1 MITRRANGVLFVSHA
16 MRGHAAQMVELAKE
30 LTDRDIRVRYAM
42 PREGEAWLAGSPVEY
57 IPWEPKMGNHESF
70 NTWVRQI
77 RRRASL
83 ETQDSNSRTIVNQSM
98 VDSYEPMYRSL
109 APIYRSCQPSLV
121 FVGLTA
127 FAGIDLAAQLGIPCV
142 VYSFF
147 LPAFVRHKSFLTR
160 ARRTLGSRHALRTRL
175 LPLLQPWLLCRSIS
189 ASRRL
194 KTVKRR
200 LTSGLPF
207 IRYLQEYPVIVG
219 THECIED
226 ISQLSSPCIH
236 LVGPILPKTEDPAE
250 PSLRQWLD
258 EGRDEGVVLAAFGSL
273 VTPSPGQIKL
283 LANGLKYC
291 PCRILWAMP
300 ERYHGALA
308 AISPSFRAET
318 FIPQPTVLAHPAV
331 RAFISHCGSNSVR
344 EALYWG
350 KPILGMPFF
359 LDQPYFGERIAS
371 LGVGLLL
378 DRNRFTSNEVR
389 RKTARLL
396 ETPSILEKAR
406 RISDILKS
414 QHGRET
420 GADILERALSAALPE
435 QS

>member
-1 MITRRANGVLFVSHA
+1 VIIRRTNGILFVSHA
-16 MRGHAAQMVELAKE
+16 MHGHAVGMVELAKE
-30 LTDRDIRVRYAM
+30 LTDRGIRVRYAM
-42 PREGEAWLAGSPVEY
+42 PREGAAWLAGSPVEH
-57 IPWEPKMGNHESF
+57 IPWEPRMGNDESF
-70 NTWVRQI
+70 NAWVRER
-77 RRRASL
+77 RRRASM
-83 ETQDSNSRTIVNQSM
+83 ETQDSNSRSIVNQSM
-98 VDSYEPMYRSL
+98 VNSYEPMYRSL
-109 APIYRSCQPSLV
+109 APIYRSCRPSLV

-127 FAGIDLAAQLGIPCV
+127 FPGIDLAAQLGIPCV

-160 ARRTLGSRHALRTRL
+160 TRKTFGSRHALCTRL
-175 LPLLQPWLLCRSIS
+175 RPLLQPWLLCRSIS

-194 KTVKRR
+194 KTVKKR

-226 ISQLSSPCIH
+226 ISELSSPRIH

-258 EGRDEGVVLAAFGSL
+258 EARDEGVVLAAFGSL
-273 VTPSPGQIKL
+273 VAPSPKQIKL
-283 LANGLKYC
+283 LANGLKSC
-291 PCRILWAMP
+291 PCRVLWAVP
-300 ERYHGALA
+300 DCYHGALA
-308 AISPSFRAET
+308 ATSPSFRAET
-318 FIPQPTVLAHPAV
+318 FVPQTTILAHPAV
-331 RAFISHCGSNSVR
+331 RVFISHCGANSVR

-350 KPILGMPFF
+350 QPILGMPFF
-359 LDQPYFGERIAS
+359 LDQPYFAERIAS

-389 RKTARLL
+389 RKATRLL
-396 ETPSILEKAR
+396 DTPSISEKAR
-406 RISDILKS
+406 RISDTLKS
-414 QHGRET
+414 QNGRET
-420 GADILERALSAALPE
+420 GADILERALSAALSK

>member
-160 ARRTLGSRHALRTRL
+160 ARS
-175 LPLLQPWLLCRSIS
+175 S
-189 ASRRL
+189 
-194 KTVKRR
+194 
-200 LTSGLPF
+200 LTS
-207 IRYLQEYPVIVG
+207 
-219 THECIED
+219 
-226 ISQLSSPCIH
+226 
-236 LVGPILPKTEDPAE
+236 
-250 PSLRQWLD
+250 
-258 EGRDEGVVLAAFGSL
+258 
-273 VTPSPGQIKL
+273 
-283 LANGLKYC
+283 
-291 PCRILWAMP
+291 
-300 ERYHGALA
+300 ALA
-308 AISPSFRAET
+308 AMPIYLRLPKAE
-318 FIPQPTVLAHPAV
+318 
-331 RAFISHCGSNSVR
+331 
-344 EALYWG
+344 
-350 KPILGMPFF
+350 
-359 LDQPYFGERIAS
+359 
-371 LGVGLLL
+371 
-378 DRNRFTSNEVR
+378 NRQE
-389 RKTARLL
+389 
-396 ETPSILEKAR
+396 ET
-406 RISDILKS
+406 D
-414 QHGRET
+414 
-420 GADILERALSAALPE
+420 
-435 QS
+435 

>member
-1 MITRRANGVLFVSHA
+1 VITHRTHGILFVSHA

-42 PREGEAWLAGSPVEY
+42 PREGEAWLADSPVQH
-57 IPWEPKMGNHESF
+57 IPWEPRMGNDESF
-70 NTWVRQI
+70 NAWVTER

-83 ETQDSNSRTIVNQSM
+83 ETQDSNSRSIVNQSM

-109 APIYRSCQPSLV
+109 APIYRSCRPSLV

-147 LPAFVRHKSFLTR
+147 LPAFVRHKSPLTR
-160 ARRTLGSRHALRTRL
+160 ARRTLGSRHALWTRL
-175 LPLLQPWLLCRSIS
+175 SPLLQPRLLCGAIS

-200 LTSGLPF
+200 LISGLPL
-207 IRYLQEYPVIVG
+207 IRYMQEYPVIVG

-226 ISQLSSPCIH
+226 ISELSSPRID

-258 EGRDEGVVLAAFGSL
+258 EARDEGVVLAAFGSL
-273 VTPSPGQIKL
+273 VALSPRQIML
-283 LANGLKYC
+283 LGNGLKYC
-291 PCRILWAMP
+291 PCRVLWAVP

-308 AISPSFRAET
+308 ATSPSFRAET
-318 FIPQPTVLAHPAV
+318 FIPQTTVLAHPAV

-359 LDQPYFGERIAS
+359 LDQPYFAERIAA

-378 DRNRFTSNEVR
+378 DRNRFTSDEVR
-389 RKTARLL
+389 RKATRLL
-396 ETPSILEKAR
+396 DTPSISEKAR

>member
-1 MITRRANGVLFVSHA
+1 M
-16 MRGHAAQMVELAKE
+16 
-30 LTDRDIRVRYAM
+30 
-42 PREGEAWLAGSPVEY
+42 
-57 IPWEPKMGNHESF
+57 
-70 NTWVRQI
+70 
-77 RRRASL
+77 
-83 ETQDSNSRTIVNQSM
+83 ETQDSNSRSIVNQSM
-98 VDSYEPMYRSL
+98 VNSYEPMYRSL
-109 APIYRSCQPSLV
+109 APIYRSCRPSLV

-127 FAGIDLAAQLGIPCV
+127 FPGIDLAAQLGIPCV

-160 ARRTLGSRHALRTRL
+160 TRKTFGSRHALCTRL
-175 LPLLQPWLLCRSIS
+175 RPLLQPWLLCRSIS

-194 KTVKRR
+194 KTVKKR

-226 ISQLSSPCIH
+226 ISELSSPRIH

-258 EGRDEGVVLAAFGSL
+258 EARDEGVVLAAFGSL
-273 VTPSPGQIKL
+273 VAPSPKQIKL

-291 PCRILWAMP
+291 PCRVLWAVP
-300 ERYHGALA
+300 DCYHGALA
-308 AISPSFRAET
+308 ATSPSFRAET
-318 FIPQPTVLAHPAV
+318 FVPQTTILAHPAV
-331 RAFISHCGSNSVR
+331 RVFISHCGANSVR

-350 KPILGMPFF
+350 QPILGMPFF
-359 LDQPYFGERIAS
+359 LDQPYFAERIAS

-389 RKTARLL
+389 RKATRLL
-396 ETPSILEKAR
+396 DTPSISEKAR
-406 RISDILKS
+406 RISDTLKS
-414 QHGRET
+414 QNGRET
-420 GADILERALSAALPE
+420 GADILERALSAALSK